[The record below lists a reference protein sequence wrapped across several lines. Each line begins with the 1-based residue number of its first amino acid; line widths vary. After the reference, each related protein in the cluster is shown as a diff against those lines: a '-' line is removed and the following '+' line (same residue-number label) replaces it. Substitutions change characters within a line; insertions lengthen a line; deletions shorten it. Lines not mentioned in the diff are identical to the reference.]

1 MSKKE
6 LTIIVILI
14 VIFGGL
20 YFLRNRNKVSYKLP
34 EPPKFQ
40 KEKID
45 EIKIE
50 YGKNKFD
57 MVKKG
62 DKWYLKKDGI
72 PVKQGFVDN
81 ILDKCSNLKFTAL
94 VSTSGNYEIYDLD
107 QKAVNL
113 SLLQDGKSVVD
124 LKVGKNSPT
133 YSQTYVL
140 FGKDQ
145 NVYQIDG
152 NLRDKVKKIKE
163 DIIDTRV
170 LNFDADK
177 VNKIVFKYGKER
189 FGFEKKNGK
198 WYFLNRQEA
207 NRDKVNEVVESLA
220 TLQGANVFP
229 EMKGKIKEKPEKT
242 ITITTDKDIEFKC
255 YGLKDKDFLCE
266 SSQYPMPFTITDT
279 LFKTIF
285 KEKKH
290 FMKPQVKTKVKA
302 GNGIKKKVA
311 KKLKK

>member
-1 MSKKE
+1 MSKRE
-6 LTIIVILI
+6 LTVIVVLI

-20 YFLRNRNKVSYKLP
+20 YFLRNRDKVSYKLP

-40 KEKID
+40 KEQID

-62 DKWYLKKDGI
+62 NKWYLQKDGI
-72 PVKQGFVDN
+72 PVKQGFIDN
-81 ILDKCSNLKFTAL
+81 ILDKCLNLKFTAL
-94 VSTSGNYEIYDLD
+94 VSTSGNYEVYDLD
-107 QKAVNL
+107 QKAVTL
-113 SLLQDGKSVVD
+113 LLLQKGKKVLE
-124 LKVGKNSPT
+124 LKIGKNSPT

-140 FGKDQ
+140 IGKDQ

-152 NLRDKVKKIKE
+152 DLKDKVKKIKE

-170 LNFDADK
+170 LNFDAK
-177 VNKIVFKYGKER
+177 NVNKIVFNYGKEK

-198 WYFLNRQEA
+198 WFFLDGKEAYGNR
-207 NRDKVNEVVESLA
+207 VNEVVESLS
-220 TLQGANVFP
+220 TLQGANVLP

-242 ITITTDKDIEFKC
+242 IVITTDKDIEFKC

-285 KEKKH
+285 KEKKY
-290 FMKPQVKTKVKA
+290 FKKPQSKVKNKTKKE
-302 GNGIKKKVA
+302 NKNKEKHKK
-311 KKLKK
+311 

>member
-1 MSKKE
+1 MSKRE
-6 LTIIVILI
+6 LTVIVVLI

-20 YFLRNRNKVSYKLP
+20 YFLRNRDKVSYKLP

-40 KEKID
+40 KEQID

-62 DKWYLKKDGI
+62 NKWYLKKGGI
-72 PVKQGFVDN
+72 PVKQGFIDN
-81 ILDKCSNLKFTAL
+81 ILDKCLNLKFTAL
-94 VSTSGNYEIYDLD
+94 VSTSGNYEVYDLD
-107 QKAVNL
+107 QKAVTL
-113 SLLQDGKSVVD
+113 LLLQKGKKVLE
-124 LKVGKNSPT
+124 LKIGKNSPT

-140 FGKDQ
+140 IGKDQ

-152 NLRDKVKKIKE
+152 DLKDKVKKIKE

-170 LNFDADK
+170 LNFDAK
-177 VNKIVFKYGKER
+177 NVNKIVFNYGKEK

-198 WYFLNRQEA
+198 WFFLDGKEA
-207 NRDKVNEVVESLA
+207 YGNKVNEVVESLS
-220 TLQGANVFP
+220 TLQGANVLP

-242 ITITTDKDIEFKC
+242 IVITTDKDIEFKC

-285 KEKKH
+285 KEKKY
-290 FMKPQVKTKVKA
+290 FKKPQSKVKNKTKKE
-302 GNGIKKKVA
+302 NKNKEKHKK
-311 KKLKK
+311 